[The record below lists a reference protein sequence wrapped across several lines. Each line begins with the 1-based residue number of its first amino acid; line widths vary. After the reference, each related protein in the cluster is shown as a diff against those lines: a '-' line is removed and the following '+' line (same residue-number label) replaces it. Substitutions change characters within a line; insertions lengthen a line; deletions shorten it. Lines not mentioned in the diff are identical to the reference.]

1 MGYGVLKSASEKEID
16 KKEYG
21 GERKRRE
28 RLGEKEARERRRSRA
43 LEHGLRTSGPSAA
56 AARSRLWPL
65 VPGAA
70 NPGVIL
76 EEFLPGFAGSHTAAS
91 SPRAARRS
99 PEKPAGEGRGREREE
114 EGSGGWR
121 RRRTRGGRRRRGR
134 RRRRRRGAAAEPLAR
149 LRRATLQI
157 LRELQPRGSRAPAAL
172 PPNFSCSYIPSH
184 LIYSSKKSETEQRHR
199 EGVRGGVKPQQS
211 NKSLRAASP
220 ARSHNPASGVK
231 EPTSE
236 KAPRS
241 RGAAGGSG
249 RSGAPSPP
257 SPVEPPEPRSLRQL
271 CS

>member
-1 MGYGVLKSASEKEID
+1 MVAGRLKLADYLLIYSSWFTDVASQ
-16 KKEYG
+16 G
-21 GERKRRE
+21 SGPP
-28 RLGEKEARERRRSRA
+28 AQSHWRSRA
-43 LEHGLRTSGPSAA
+43 LEHGLRTSGPGAA
-56 AARSRLWPL
+56 AVRSRLWPL

-149 LRRATLQI
+149 LGRATLQI

-184 LIYSSKKSETEQRHR
+184 LIYSSKESETEQRHG

-257 SPVEPPEPRSLRQL
+257 SPVESPEPRSLRQL